1 LITVSRR
8 KGEAALAR
16 RDELLHH
23 PTTEPKWRES
33 YYFNWVDLENKVSG
47 FSTIGITPNEMKRE
61 LVLALFVDNQVE
73 VYYQE
78 PGLEKYESDASV
90 MLRDDRLA
98 YKLIRPL
105 REWQITYASRK
116 LRFELDFRTRF
127 PTYNFATD
135 SSGSWH
141 RHFEASG
148 VISGSIQYANGINK
162 NLRGYGQRDKS
173 WGQRDWFRFDKWF
186 AGQFQFKNWAC
197 AFRKDHIRNRIDL
210 SGYIASK
217 DGSSP
222 LSEMTIDTVDDTDR
236 FNTPL
241 SSKYAFADEKGRRH
255 IIESERIGKNTYF
268 RFARS
273 FPGGY
278 TELFEQMVI
287 MKDKDTGEIG
297 SGMAEYLR
305 TIKT

>member
-1 LITVSRR
+1 VSYS
-8 KGEAALAR
+8 KSEATLTG

-23 PTTEPKWRES
+23 PTTESKWRES
-33 YYFNWVDLENKVSG
+33 YYFNWVDLKNKVSG
-47 FSTIGITPNEMKRE
+47 FSTIGITPNEKKRE
-61 LVLALFVDNQVE
+61 LVLALFIDNQVE

-78 PGLEKYESDASV
+78 PTIEKHRSDANA
-90 MLRDDRLA
+90 MLRDGKLA

-105 REWQITYASRK
+105 KEWQITYVSRK
-116 LRFELDFRTRF
+116 LKFELNFKTRF

-148 VISGSIQYANGINK
+148 IISGSIQYADGTSR
-162 NLRGYGQRDKS
+162 NLEGYGQRDKS
-173 WGQRDWFRFDKWF
+173 WGQRDWFEFDKWF
-186 AGQFQFKNWAC
+186 AGQFQFRNWTC
-197 AFRKDHIRNRIDL
+197 AFRKDHIRNRTDL

-217 DGSSP
+217 EGSCP
-222 LSEMTIDTVDDTDR
+222 LAEMVIETANDTDR
-236 FNTPL
+236 FSTPL
-241 SSKYAFADEKGRRH
+241 SSKYVFADEKGNKH
-255 IIESERIGKNTYF
+255 IVESERIGKNTYF

-273 FPGGY
+273 FPDGY

-305 TIKT
+305 TVKR